1 MPTARADFLDAIA
14 DTYAAKPVDDPEAFE
29 RKITLTRALLTP
41 DATVLDVGCGTGS
54 LALRLADA
62 AAWVHGLDVSPAMIR
77 IARAKAAEQAVGN
90 VTFHVGAL
98 DASFDA
104 LGPGSV
110 DVVCACSLLH
120 LLADRPE
127 SLRRVHELL
136 VPGGVFVSST
146 VCLGDGWIPYRPV
159 LAVMRWLGKAP
170 PVACLRRRT
179 LEAELTGA
187 GFGDVVQHDVGAQPN
202 IAFIVARKSM

>member
-1 MPTARADFLDAIA
+1 MPTAQADFWDAIA
-14 DTYAAKPVDDPEAFE
+14 DDYAAKPVDDPEAFE

-77 IARAKAAEQAVGN
+77 IARAKAAEQAVDN

-110 DVVCACSLLH
+110 DVVCAYSLLH
-120 LLADRPE
+120 LLADRPAT
-127 SLRRVHELL
+127 LRRVHDLL
-136 VPGGVFVSST
+136 APGGVFVSST

-187 GFGDVVQHDVGAQPN
+187 GLGDVVQHDVGAQPN